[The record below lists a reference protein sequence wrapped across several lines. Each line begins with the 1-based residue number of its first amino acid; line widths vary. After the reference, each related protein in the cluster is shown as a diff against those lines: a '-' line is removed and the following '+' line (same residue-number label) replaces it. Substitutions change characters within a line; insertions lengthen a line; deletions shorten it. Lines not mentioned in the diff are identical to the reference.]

1 MRVKLTSGGSDSGA
15 RPILERVGAV
25 VEKREGLG
33 WEVKA
38 GTRKAGRL
46 PLCGLE
52 VLSMCCKALEGR
64 WEHLDA
70 AIDAERCVGC
80 RKRMPIRSESNLEYA
95 RHPRDHVLTHPVRGV
110 QSSAC

>member
-1 MRVKLTSGGSDSGA
+1 VIVKLTSGGSDSGA

-25 VEKREGLG
+25 VEKWECWGR
-33 WEVKA
+33 EVKA

-52 VLSMCCKALEGR
+52 ILSMCCKALEGR

-70 AIDAERCVGC
+70 AMDDDQCVRC
-80 RKRMPIRSESNLEYA
+80 
-95 RHPRDHVLTHPVRGV
+95 
-110 QSSAC
+110 